1 MTRLFFIRHGK
12 TIWNLEGR
20 YQGAKGD
27 SELLPESHTE
37 IKMLANYLKNE
48 KFEKIYCSPIKRAF
62 VTASELA
69 RALPQE
75 LAVEK
80 NIDLSEFNLG
90 EMEGMLFTD
99 VAKKFP
105 RELDA
110 FRNHPDVY
118 NAKNI
123 SGESFQEL
131 FSRMTPIIQRICKEH
146 PNGNVII
153 VSHGA
158 ALCAEIRHLLGYSLE
173 NLRKAGGLSNT
184 STTILKTN
192 DAVNFDCLEWNKTDY
207 LNRKLDQSDTV

>member
-80 NIDLSEFNLG
+80 NIGLSEFNLG

-173 NLRKAGGLSNT
+173 DLRKAGGLSNT

>member
-80 NIDLSEFNLG
+80 NIGLSEFNLG

>member
-80 NIDLSEFNLG
+80 NIGLSEFNLG

-110 FRNHPDVY
+110 FRNHPDLY

-173 NLRKAGGLSNT
+173 DLRKAGGLSNT

>member
-80 NIDLSEFNLG
+80 NIGLSEFNLG

-110 FRNHPDVY
+110 FRNHPDLY

>member
-1 MTRLFFIRHGK
+1 MTKLFFIRHGK

-37 IKMLANYLKNE
+37 IKMLAKYLKN
-48 KFEKIYCSPIKRAF
+48 KQFEKIYCSPIRRAF

-69 RALPQE
+69 AALPQKIM
-75 LAVEK
+75 VEE
-80 NIDLSEFNLG
+80 DTRLSEFNLG

-105 RELDA
+105 KELDA
-110 FRNHPDVY
+110 FRNHPDLY
-118 NAKNI
+118 HAKEI
-123 SGESFQEL
+123 SGEGFQEL
-131 FSRMTPIIQRICKEH
+131 FARMTPIIKEICEKY

-184 STTILKTN
+184 STTILETS
-192 DAVNFDCLEWNKTDY
+192 DEVNFDCLEWNKTDY
-207 LNRKLDQSDTV
+207 LNKKLDQSDTV

>member
-37 IKMLANYLKNE
+37 IKMLGNYLKNE

-80 NIDLSEFNLG
+80 NIGLSEFNLG

-110 FRNHPDVY
+110 FRNHPDLY

-173 NLRKAGGLSNT
+173 DLRKAGGLSNT